1 MLWTTLALTAL
12 TFDHQLF
19 FVDNAVHPVDEFWH
33 VDDVHTLTGDLPD
46 DPIGAAGTL
55 TGHCLNGTI
64 ADYSIPVILA
74 AHRTDRSGFLNVV
87 WNATVTLGGVAYGA
101 QLAYSHSQQPNH
113 TSSYLVV
120 YANDDGNPQPASIGF
135 LVYGGIPAP
144 PPPPPPACI
153 TSYTKAACDSCAEAC
168 SWCASAD
175 GVHALCFDET
185 DTPATGWSCD

>member
-1 MLWTTLALTAL
+1 MPHRRTAI
-12 TFDHQLF
+12 
-19 FVDNAVHPVDEFWH
+19 VVPAPAAEFAH
-33 VDDVHTLTGDLPD
+33 V
-46 DPIGAAGTL
+46 IGAAESL
-55 TGHCLNGTI
+55 CE
-64 ADYSIPVILA
+64 
-74 AHRTDRSGFLNVV
+74 RRS
-87 WNATVTLGGVAYGA
+87 GVAYGA

-185 DTPATGWSCD
+185 DKPATGWSCD

>member
-1 MLWTTLALTAL
+1 MLGILLATLAQLAGAL
-12 TFDHQLF
+12 GKILMKK
-19 FVDNAVHPVDEFWH
+19 A
-33 VDDVHTLTGDLPD
+33 HTLSGWQART
-46 DPIGAAGTL
+46 
-55 TGHCLNGTI
+55 CN
-64 ADYSIPVILA
+64 LA
-74 AHRTDRSGFLNVV
+74 AFVSIIILNPVCGLAAYAYAAQSLLAPLSVLNLV

>member
-74 AHRTDRSGFLNVV
+74 AHRTDRSGFLNLVY
-87 WNATVTLGGVAYGA
+87 NATVTLGGVAYGA
-101 QLAYSHSQQPNH
+101 QLAYSHSPQPNH

-120 YANDDGNPQPASIGF
+120 YANDGNPQPASIGF

-153 TSYTKAACDSCAEAC
+153 TSYTKAACDSCVEEAC